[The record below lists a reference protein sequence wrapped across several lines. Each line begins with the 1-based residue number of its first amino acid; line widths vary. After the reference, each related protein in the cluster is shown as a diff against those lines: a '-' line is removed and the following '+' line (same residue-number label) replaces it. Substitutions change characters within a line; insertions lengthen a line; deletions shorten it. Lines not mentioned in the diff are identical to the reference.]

1 MDKYKVL
8 IADDEEII
16 RSGLK
21 SLVETDEDFMVVA
34 MAEDGE
40 VALNLAREYKP
51 DLILADINMP
61 FMNGLDFVE
70 ELLKD
75 LPGVTVVIVTGYDDF
90 TYVRKALQLG
100 AKDYILKPIMEEP
113 FYELLNKMKRV
124 IASKF
129 ESSKYIKW
137 AKGQIEKNRL
147 ALIEKFMNEWIYTNP
162 DEIEVREKMQY
173 LGINLPENF
182 MLTLISMKE
191 SVDSKLSEELL
202 NFAAKNIAEEVIEPA
217 ILSFTSSKG
226 VVAVLSADIDDE
238 AINLIS
244 DKLKE
249 TFERILNV
257 RAEIVWGR
265 GESFYEMSEVFLN
278 LESNLRERSE
288 YSTIVKES
296 VALIEREY
304 MEKELSLQRAS
315 DYLHISPQYLSRLFK
330 AETGETF
337 GSFLADFRAKK
348 AIILL
353 KDQELKI
360 YEIAERCGYATQHY
374 FSNAFKKETGMSPM
388 DYRAQICD

>member
-16 RSGLK
+16 RSGLR

-129 ESSKYIKW
+129 ESGKYIKW

-147 ALIEKFMNEWIYTNP
+147 ALIDKFMNEWIYTNP

-173 LGINLPENF
+173 LGINLPESF
-182 MLTLISMKE
+182 MLTLINMKE
-191 SVDSKLSEELL
+191 SIDSKLSEELL
-202 NFAAKNIAEEVIEPA
+202 NFAAKNIAEEVIESA
-217 ILSFTSSKG
+217 ILSFTSRKG
-226 VVAVLSADIDDE
+226 VLAVLSADIEDDKIAE
-238 AINLIS
+238 LT

-257 RAEIVWGR
+257 RAEIAWERGR
-265 GESFYEMSEVFLN
+265 SFYEMSEVFLN
-278 LESNLRERSE
+278 LENSLRERTE

-296 VALIEREY
+296 IALIEREY
-304 MEKELSLQRAS
+304 MEKELSLQSAS

-388 DYRAQICD
+388 DYRAQICN

>member
-173 LGINLPENF
+173 LGINLPESF

-191 SVDSKLSEELL
+191 SFDSKLS
-202 NFAAKNIAEEVIEPA
+202 
-217 ILSFTSSKG
+217 
-226 VVAVLSADIDDE
+226 
-238 AINLIS
+238 
-244 DKLKE
+244 
-249 TFERILNV
+249 
-257 RAEIVWGR
+257 
-265 GESFYEMSEVFLN
+265 
-278 LESNLRERSE
+278 
-288 YSTIVKES
+288 
-296 VALIEREY
+296 
-304 MEKELSLQRAS
+304 
-315 DYLHISPQYLSRLFK
+315 
-330 AETGETF
+330 
-337 GSFLADFRAKK
+337 
-348 AIILL
+348 
-353 KDQELKI
+353 
-360 YEIAERCGYATQHY
+360 
-374 FSNAFKKETGMSPM
+374 
-388 DYRAQICD
+388 

>member
-16 RSGLK
+16 RSGLR

-40 VALNLAREYKP
+40 VALNLAKEYKP

-129 ESSKYIKW
+129 ESGKYIKW

-147 ALIEKFMNEWIYTNP
+147 ALIDKFMNEWIYTNP

-173 LGINLPENF
+173 LGINIPESF
-182 MLTLISMKE
+182 MLTLINMKE

-202 NFAAKNIAEEVIEPA
+202 NFAAKNIAEEVIESA
-217 ILSFTSSKG
+217 ILSFTSRKG
-226 VVAVLSADIDDE
+226 VLAVLSADIEDDKIAE
-238 AINLIS
+238 LT

-257 RAEIVWGR
+257 RAEIAWERGR
-265 GESFYEMSEVFLN
+265 SFYEMSEVFLN
-278 LESNLRERSE
+278 LENSLRERTE

-296 VALIEREY
+296 IALIEREY

-388 DYRAQICD
+388 DYRAQICN